1 MKIFFFLKN
10 IMLKIVS
17 QRVIHHSA
25 EIRQPSPLP
34 GLIPQQVLQKFTS
47 EVYTALPLQYPKY
60 PKSEREPEA
69 DPTPTKRTDTKNPFK
84 LKENHLEKLTDYI
97 LCANGQP
104 WSTPQKYREMKESDD
119 AARYQAKKKAHEN
132 TPPSIAGVL
141 GLLIAPIVRHKS
153 YMNHLLLVDFDANHL
168 LILSKIN
175 ALVCG
180 SDWGG
185 IQFLLPLTNM
195 NYPAYGT
202 SGYKQP
208 SLNHTEAHRRI
219 LEMERAIAD
228 MVEYLNASV
237 IGSQKSLRLIAV
249 KNLADAYAVLFCTG
263 HSTAAELI
271 SKVSPSTA
279 VIPCQLGEEVKWLK
293 DNRKLAI
300 DNYLTELDWGLPL
313 LGLFHSLLPS
323 MGRLDNES
331 DAYTVL
337 VTIMAFLDKRA
348 SNYTASMESLLLYGA
363 NLTKYTASLQGLC
376 NSFIGM
382 GIKAG
387 LQFTKS
393 GRFHELDRDGKLLGS
408 DGRVVSLGL
417 DAIAPGREKWLLPF
431 PMDSLDGGREIDKTD
446 KTEKTEEIRAHMEEE
461 QSLVT
466 TMLSSLNLK
475 APPIL
480 NYAKIGNARV
490 RKLFSDDSFELELTS
505 ILPPSASMPCAW
517 YKPERVFAPE
527 GASSSESE

>member
-1 MKIFFFLKN
+1 M
-10 IMLKIVS
+10 
-17 QRVIHHSA
+17 
-25 EIRQPSPLP
+25 
-34 GLIPQQVLQKFTS
+34 IPQQVLQKFTS
-47 EVYTALPLQYPKY
+47 EVYTTLPLQYPQY
-60 PKSEREPEA
+60 PKSKPQSEPREA

-104 WSTPQKYREMKESDD
+104 WSTPQKYRDMKGSDD
-119 AARYQAKKKAHEN
+119 AARYQAKKKSHEN

-153 YMNHLLLVDFDANHL
+153 YMNHLLLVDFSANHL

-175 ALVCG
+175 ALVSG

-185 IQFLLPLTNM
+185 IQLLLPLTNM
-195 NYPAYGT
+195 NYPTYGT

-300 DNYLTELDWGLPL
+300 DHYLTELDWGLPL

-331 DAYTVL
+331 EAHTVL
-337 VTIMAFLDKRA
+337 VTIMAFIDKRA
-348 SNYTASMESLLLYGA
+348 SIYTTAMEPFLLYGA
-363 NLTKYTASLQGLC
+363 NLTKYTTSLQGLC

-431 PMDSLDGGREIDKTD
+431 PVDSLDGGREID

-466 TMLSSLNLK
+466 MMLSSLNLK

-480 NYAKIGNARV
+480 NYAKIGNARAK
-490 RKLFSDDSFELELTS
+490 KLFSDDSFELKLTS